1 MRIAS
6 GTVVSGQIVIEGES
20 LPDGSVVTVLSR
32 DADETF
38 ELDAAA
44 EEELLAS
51 LAAADRGELTPAETV
66 LARLR
71 TRR

>member
-6 GTVVSGQIVIEGES
+6 GTVVSGQIVVEGEA
-20 LPDGSVVTVLSR
+20 LPDGSVVTVLAR

-51 LAAADRGELTPAETV
+51 LAAADRGELTPAEAV

-71 TRR
+71 STR

>member
-6 GTVVSGQIVIEGES
+6 GTVVSGQIVVEGEA
-20 LPDGSVVTVLSR
+20 LPDGSVVTVLAR

-51 LAAADRGELTPAETV
+51 LAAADRGELTPAEAV

-71 TRR
+71 TSR

>member
-6 GTVVSGQIVIEGES
+6 GTVVSGQIVVEGES
-20 LPDGSVVTVLSR
+20 LPDGSVVTVLAR
-32 DADETF
+32 EADETF

-51 LAAADRGELTPAETV
+51 LAAADRGELIPAETV

-71 TRR
+71 ARR